1 MFYENYT
8 CILSNA
14 IAILTVEMVLVSV
27 AAQWK
32 SRESDS
38 LVLIKNWLETPGW
51 STSWIAA
58 AKMAAR
64 ISRSVKTAFSWKERQ
79 NKGTVNTI

>member
-1 MFYENYT
+1 M
-8 CILSNA
+8 S
-14 IAILTVEMVLVSV
+14 LVFV

-79 NKGTVNTI
+79 NRGQSIQSESIYCMYKSIY